1 MTSRVIGQT
10 ARAATMTSKAAATPC
25 SLPSRARRRRKLTR
39 SDAEQR
45 GEFLLHPLVLAGGAF
60 QVDRDD
66 VELGHGGES
75 RRRRDVLAR
84 PQEAP
89 LCGRLLP
96 PLPQD

>member
-39 SDAEQR
+39 SAAEQR

-66 VELGHGGES
+66 VELGHGGEAGGGRGALS
-75 RRRRDVLAR
+75 R
-84 PQEAP
+84 PPGAP
-89 LCGRLLP
+89 PCGEPPP
-96 PLPQD
+96 PLPP